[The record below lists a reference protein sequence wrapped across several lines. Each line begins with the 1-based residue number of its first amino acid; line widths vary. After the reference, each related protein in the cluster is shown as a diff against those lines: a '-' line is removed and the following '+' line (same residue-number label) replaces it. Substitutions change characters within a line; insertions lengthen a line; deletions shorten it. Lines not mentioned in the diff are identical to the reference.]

1 MPLDRSHIRKG
12 LFLTGAPCDGGFAP
26 PCQLFKEQQAQA
38 PSLAAIGERIAAAQ
52 KKMDELRRVIQAG
65 KK

>member
-1 MPLDRSHIRKG
+1 MPLDRSQIRKG

-26 PCQLFKEQQAQA
+26 PCQVFKEQQAQA
-38 PSLAAIGERIAAAQ
+38 PDLAAIGERIAAAQ
-52 KKMDELRRVIQAG
+52 KKVDELRATLRA